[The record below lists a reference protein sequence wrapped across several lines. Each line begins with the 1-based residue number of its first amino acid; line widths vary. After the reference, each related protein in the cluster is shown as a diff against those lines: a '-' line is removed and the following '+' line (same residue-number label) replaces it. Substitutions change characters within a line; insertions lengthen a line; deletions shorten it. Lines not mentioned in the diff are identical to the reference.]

1 MPDRLKRKEN
11 DFEKPIGID
20 NDECLAIVWREGKCP
35 KAAAAGQQPTCDQ
48 QSGLGFT
55 SDGYSF
61 EKKQLTAANLKLTDA
76 EATKFWPVYDEHP
89 AELVKINDEKFAL
102 IQEYADH
109 LGRMTNEQASSFI
122 RRWLDVDIA
131 IVQLRQRY
139 VPRVTQVL
147 NGNKAATFFQL
158 DRRLSMMI
166 DLQLASQMPLVQA
179 QE

>member
-1 MPDRLKRKEN
+1 MKSPLVLIMTSVWLLCGERVSAQRQ
-11 DFEKPIGID
+11 PPQD
-20 NDECLAIVWREGKCP
+20 NSPNAISN
-35 KAAAAGQQPTCDQ
+35 QDL
-48 QSGLGFT
+48 GLLRMDIR
-55 SDGYSF
+55 SK
-61 EKKQLTAANLKLTDA
+61 KKQLTAANLKLTDA
-76 EATKFWPVYDEHP
+76 EATKFWPVYDEHT

-109 LGRMTNEQASSFI
+109 WGRMTNEQASSFI